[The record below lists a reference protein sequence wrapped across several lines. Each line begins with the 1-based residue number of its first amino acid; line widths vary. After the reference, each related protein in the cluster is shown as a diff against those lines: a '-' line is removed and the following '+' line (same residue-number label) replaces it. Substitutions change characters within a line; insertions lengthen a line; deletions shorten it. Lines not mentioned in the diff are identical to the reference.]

1 MLPKLYMQVSSVGNL
16 ALNIASLGSAGA
28 ATAAQEAGKLTDL
41 KSSFQQMKDAA
52 KASEAYQEA
61 YALWKASE
69 PARDVYKFYKAAD
82 IVVEAAEVNNYSPEE
97 MVRAAALIA
106 SIADPTGVASV
117 VAAYSYPKCSALVAL
132 GR

>member
-41 KSSFQQMKDAA
+41 KSSFKQMKDAA

-82 IVVEAAEVNNYSPEE
+82 IVVEEEFTPEE